1 MGLRKKSGINLCE
14 FKKNSLCDFND
25 IVDNVKL
32 KKLLDE
38 KFLIYSDNH
47 IRLSVK
53 GVYLLD
59 AIIREIIK

>member
-1 MGLRKKSGINLCE
+1 MAQSNLKIQQ
-14 FKKNSLCDFND
+14 FRAND

-38 KFLIYSDNH
+38 KFLIYSNNH

-53 GVYLLD
+53 GFYLLD